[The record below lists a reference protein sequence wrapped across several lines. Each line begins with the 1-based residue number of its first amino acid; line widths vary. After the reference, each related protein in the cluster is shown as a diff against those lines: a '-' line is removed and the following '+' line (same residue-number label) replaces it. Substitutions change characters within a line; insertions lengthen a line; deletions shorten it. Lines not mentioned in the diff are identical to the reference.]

1 MEIFLRVSMSNS
13 LKHPV
18 RTEVQTFKPYSPG
31 LSIEEIKKKYNLSRV
46 IKMASN
52 ENPLGASPMVQEV
65 ISQNASM
72 VFRYPR
78 ANNPELCRSVAGFL
92 DLDAASIV
100 CGNGSDEL
108 IDLLIRLLAV
118 PGQDNIAAFKPCF
131 SIYQLQAMLSGVE
144 FRQARLNNDFSFA
157 WDELKDIVDEQT
169 RLVFLT
175 NPDNPSGYA
184 ATAGEI
190 IQFCAGL
197 PEGSFLVVD
206 EAYVDFADP
215 VEEYSVLPFW
225 KKTPNLI
232 ILRTFSKMYGLAGL
246 RLGYAVLPEILADYL
261 RRIRL
266 PFSVNI
272 LADMAG
278 QAALEDQDFVR
289 KTRSVN
295 FEGRAYLSAGLKDLG
310 CEVYPSQTNFLMF
323 DPPGNAAEI
332 FDALLHQGVIIR
344 PLDSYGFNDLLRVSI
359 GTAEENRLFIQCM
372 REIIS

>member
-1 MEIFLRVSMSNS
+1 MTNS
-13 LKHPV
+13 FKNPV
-18 RTEVQTFKPYSPG
+18 RTEVRTFKPYSPG
-31 LSIEEIKKKYNLSRV
+31 LSIEEIKNRYNLSRV

-52 ENPLGASPMVQEV
+52 ENPLGAPPLVQEI
-65 ISQNASM
+65 ISQNASK

-78 ANNPELCRSVAGFL
+78 ANNPELCRSIAGFL
-92 DLDAASIV
+92 NVDTARIV

-108 IDLLIRLLAV
+108 IDLLIRLLAE
-118 PGQDNIAAFKPCF
+118 PGKDNIAAFKPCF
-131 SIYQLQAMLSGVE
+131 SIYQLQAILSGVE
-144 FRQARLNNDFSFA
+144 FRQAGLNSDFSFA
-157 WDELKDIVDEQT
+157 WDELQNIVDEQT

-184 ATAGEI
+184 ATAHEI
-190 IQFCAGL
+190 IEFSTEL
-197 PEGSFLVVD
+197 PDGSFLVVD

-246 RLGYAVLPEILADYL
+246 RLGFAVLPEILADYL

-278 QAALEDQDFVR
+278 QAALEDQDFIR
-289 KTRSVN
+289 KTRSAI
-295 FEGRAYLSAGLKDLG
+295 FEGRAYLSSGLKDLG
-310 CEVYPSQTNFLMF
+310 CHVYSSQTNFLMF
-323 DPPGNAAEI
+323 APPRNAAEI
-332 FDALLHQGVIIR
+332 FDALLQRGIIVR
-344 PLDSYGFNDLLRVSI
+344 PLESYGFPDLLRVSI
-359 GTAEENRLFIQCM
+359 GTAEENRLFIRSL